1 MIADDEWN
9 EWLHEVVVVLNTHE
23 KLIKNS
29 LDFLGKIKQLI
40 EDCSRTYTAMFV
52 LDTLHQALKD
62 GPGLASGLAS
72 ENGVFEADIKKL
84 QANWNVIM
92 EPIRESRKV
101 LIAQK
106 CLEFFGANFKD
117 FESVATREELLP
129 TDNAV
134 EKWTEICKRCHKKGL
149 NDEKSYK
156 DFLGLLLVEMTK
168 Y

>member
-23 KLIKNS
+23 KIIKNG
-29 LDFLGKIKQLI
+29 LEFLGKIKHLI
-40 EDCSRTYTAMFV
+40 EDCSRPYTAMFV
-52 LDTLHQALKD
+52 LDTLHQTLKD
-62 GPGLASGLAS
+62 RPVS
-72 ENGVFEADIKKL
+72 EDGVFEADIKKL
-84 QANWNVIM
+84 QASWNVIM

-106 CLEFFGANFKD
+106 CLEFFGANYKD
-117 FESVATREELLP
+117 FEKVATREELLP
-129 TDNAV
+129 TDDAV
-134 EKWTEICKRCHKKGL
+134 GKWTEICKRCYKKGL